1 MAQIQDALKRLQV
14 EFDRFEKRYQSVS
27 NDFEKVYQDMKLVSI
42 TANKLLTRFKEIE
55 AVELDKKKES
65 SN

>member
-1 MAQIQDALKRLQV
+1 
-14 EFDRFEKRYQSVS
+14 
-27 NDFEKVYQDMKLVSI
+27 MKLVSI